1 MRNALFIAAILVLS
15 LACSRQENDPSA
27 RMDTVATV
35 GAFFVTVDDL
45 DREVRSSGQT
55 ADSPALRSRLFD
67 ALVDEVLILNGAVNA
82 AEEGQLRPLGEYADP
97 RKRKET
103 ASMLLEEKVYSRIEV
118 STRDVED
125 YYNRR
130 RSEFARGEGV
140 LVRQMT
146 LGGGNLKNEA
156 MDLLQKKHS
165 FEDVARLYSISPD
178 RGRQQYFEMSELPEY
193 LVPFIMTLRE
203 GQVSKP
209 IEISKDTFQVIL
221 LEKRAK
227 EFVLPLD
234 MIRQMVRL
242 HLSDMK
248 GEELRKDFLD
258 SLRKRYNVHLFY
270 ERLPFGYVKE
280 N

>member
-15 LACSRQENDPSA
+15 LACSRQENDPST
-27 RMDTVATV
+27 RKDTVATV
-35 GAFFVTVDDL
+35 GAFFVTLDDL
-45 DREVRSSGQT
+45 EREISSSGQA

-67 ALVDEVLILNGAVNA
+67 ALVDEVLLLNGAVNA
-82 AEEGQLRPLGEYADP
+82 EEVDQPRPLGEYADP
-97 RKRKET
+97 KKRME
-103 ASMLLEEKVYSRIEV
+103 AISMLLEEKVYSRIEI
-118 STRDVED
+118 SAKDVED

-130 RSEFARGEGV
+130 KAEFTKGSGV

-156 MDLLQKKHS
+156 VDLLQKKHS

>member
-1 MRNALFIAAILVLS
+1 
-15 LACSRQENDPSA
+15 
-27 RMDTVATV
+27 MDTVATV

-103 ASMLLEEKVYSRIEV
+103 ASMLLKEKVYSRIEV